1 MLGEV
6 RRGQTE
12 TVKILEGRGD
22 WEGESK
28 TKGHDFFRKLE
39 KGKGEPIEPLEREN
53 FEVEEKVEIATG
65 RRPRGAERAVLWGLL
80 LSEKG

>member
-6 RRGQTE
+6 RRGQAE
-12 TVKILEGRGD
+12 TIKILEGKGD
-22 WEGESK
+22 WEGQGR
-28 TKGHDFFRKLE
+28 TKGHDLFRKLE
-39 KGKGEPIEPLEREN
+39 KGKGEPIEPLERES

-80 LSEKG
+80 HTEKG